1 MEKVDITI
9 IGAGVVGLAI
19 AAYVS
24 DKSRN
29 VLVVEKH
36 KSFGQETSSRNSE
49 VIHASIYYPKNSL
62 KGKLCLEGN
71 EMLCE
76 LCHKYNIPHKN
87 TGKLIV
93 ACNDEEVAKLP
104 ILLNTAMNNGAKGV
118 HIISQDEVKKMEP
131 NVEARAAIYCPTSG
145 IVDSHSLMRHYE
157 AMAIENG
164 ANAIYGI
171 EVVSIDKASGG
182 YIVGYKDRSEVRG
195 KFQSRIL
202 INCAGLESGK
212 ISEMAGINQDEAG
225 YRIQRC
231 KGIYF
236 RVRHGIEK
244 FPKMLIYPVPPVHGH
259 VGVHTTPDLGGG
271 MRLGPHF
278 YWTDEMDLNV
288 DESYREYFYESA
300 VRFLPFLK
308 IEDLQPDIAGFYP
321 TRQKPGE
328 GLIDF
333 IIKHESERGLDNFI
347 NLVGIESP
355 GLTAS
360 PAIGKYVKEL
370 IDNSIYLL

>member
-19 AAYVS
+19 AANVS

-29 VLVVEKH
+29 VFVVERNE
-36 KSFGQETSSRNSE
+36 SFGQETSSRNSE
-49 VIHASIYYPKNSL
+49 VIHASIYYPRNSL

-71 EMLCE
+71 ELMYE
-76 LCHKYNIPHKN
+76 LCKKYNIPHRN

-93 ACNDEEVAKLP
+93 AVSEEEEVQLP
-104 ILLNTAMNNGAKGV
+104 ELLNTAMNNGAKAV
-118 HIISQDEVKKMEP
+118 KIISKDEVKKLEP
-131 NVEARAAIYCPTSG
+131 SVEARAAILCPTSG

-164 ANAIYGI
+164 ANVIYGI
-171 EVVSIDKASGG
+171 DVVSIDKSGDG
-182 YIVGYKDRSEVRG
+182 YIIGYKDRRGDTG
-195 KFQSRIL
+195 KFQTRIL
-202 INCAGLESGK
+202 MNCAGLESGN
-212 ISEMAGINQDEAG
+212 ISELAGINQDEAG
-225 YRIQRC
+225 YRIQLC

-236 RVRHGIEK
+236 RVKHGIEK
-244 FPKMLIYPVPPVHGH
+244 FPKMLIYPVPPIHGH
-259 VGVHTTPDLGGG
+259 VGIHTTPDLGGG

-278 YWTDEMDLNV
+278 YWTEETDYNV
-288 DESYREYFYESA
+288 DDSYRENFFNSA
-300 VRFLPFLK
+300 RQFLPFLK
-308 IEDLQPDIAGFYP
+308 IEDIQPDIAGFYP

-333 IIKHESERGLDNFI
+333 IIKNESDKGLDNFI

-360 PAIGKYVKEL
+360 PAIGRYVKEMVNE
-370 IDNSIYLL
+370 INN

>member
-19 AAYVS
+19 AANVS
-24 DKSRN
+24 EKSRN

-36 KSFGQETSSRNSE
+36 ESFGQETSSRNSE

-71 EMLCE
+71 ELLYE
-76 LCHKYNIPHKN
+76 LCKKYKISHKN

-93 ACNDEEVAKLP
+93 AVNDEDEALLP
-104 ILLNTAMNNGAKGV
+104 DLLDTAMNNGAKGV
-118 HIISQDEVKKMEP
+118 RIISKDEVKKLEP
-131 NVEARAAIYCPTSG
+131 NVEAKAAIHCPTSG

-157 AMAIENG
+157 AMAIEKG
-164 ANAIYGI
+164 ANVIYGI
-171 EVVSIDKASGG
+171 EVDSIDKTGEG
-182 YIVGYKDRSEVRG
+182 YNVGYKDRNGEKG
-195 KFQSRIL
+195 IFNTRII
-202 INCAGLESGK
+202 INCAGLESGN
-212 ISEMAGINQDEAG
+212 ISELAGINQDEAG

-236 RVRHGIEK
+236 RVTHGIEK
-244 FPKMLIYPVPPVHGH
+244 FPKMLIYPVPPINGH
-259 VGVHTTPDLGGG
+259 VGIHTTPDLGGG

-278 YWTDEMDLNV
+278 YWTDETDYNV
-288 DESYREYFYESA
+288 DGSFKEYFFNSA
-300 VRFLPFLK
+300 RQFLSFLK
-308 IEDLQPDIAGFYP
+308 IEDIQPDIAGFYP

-333 IIKHESERGLDNFI
+333 VIKHEKERGLDNFI

-360 PAIGKYVKEL
+360 PAIGRYVKGMIEE
-370 IDNSIYLL
+370 IDNGK